1 MCTDGGSARNVGK
14 SVNMVIS
21 LTVAKTIL
29 QQHRLKSIL
38 VNEKI
43 LLIANLMSCL
53 CFKTVKNAT
62 TTDYIR
68 KGKQHQFQL
77 WTLGQDLVLIRSLG
91 QVYEVDTKE
100 KRTPNLYN
108 ISLEFS
114 CTL

>member
-1 MCTDGGSARNVGK
+1 MCTDGGGARNVGK

-53 CFKTVKNAT
+53 CFKTAHPLLKM
-62 TTDYIR
+62 R
-68 KGKQHQFQL
+68 QL
-77 WTLGQDLVLIRSLG
+77 PTTLGKGNSINFN
-91 QVYEVDTKE
+91 YEH
-100 KRTPNLYN
+100 
-108 ISLEFS
+108 
-114 CTL
+114 